1 MGNKLV
7 KYGLIKVIVVFPVS
21 FLLFYVYYK
30 YKISIFL
37 YTSILFIIL
46 SAVECFLLAREL
58 YQSVSIN
65 KNSDME
71 ISELKQRL
79 SDQELCL
86 EELAVLEK
94 EIRLVQNDLALKDE
108 ELKALREASQM
119 ITSTFDT
126 KNIVEYVYNVFNKF
140 TSCDRYIICFSE
152 RNNGEKEKLICRY
165 EYGSVNFDIIGR
177 VFEKG
182 TMIEKCY
189 SMKKTVVD
197 SNVVLGNRSVKGDRI
212 LIPLNVS
219 GEGIGVI
226 CIESGI
232 PETFSNINVDF
243 FESLSTYLAIA
254 IKNAELFG
262 STYLQKQEIEA
273 LYEETT
279 AVNDELNRYIEELN
293 ETKEELKLK
302 NGELLRYFD
311 EIQTGYLQ
319 TVMALAN
326 SIEAKD
332 PYTRGHCERVME
344 FSCKVA
350 RIMGYK
356 DDEIEELRYA
366 AILHD
371 IGKIGISASIL
382 KKAGML
388 TDDEYNEIKK
398 HPQIA
403 YNILKDVLFIKNGLN
418 GILQHH
424 ERYDGKGYP
433 NGIKGQEICEFGRI
447 LCIADAFDAMT
458 SDRPYR
464 KGMSMQDAIK
474 EVERSKGT
482 QFDPYIADVFIKMII
497 KIIQEKVFEYQ
508 V

>member
-1 MGNKLV
+1 MGNKLI
-7 KYGLIKVIVVFPVS
+7 KYGIIKVIVVFPVS
-21 FLLFYVYYK
+21 FILFYVYYK
-30 YKISIFL
+30 YKISVFL
-37 YTSILFIIL
+37 YTSILFIVL
-46 SAVECFLLAREL
+46 SAIECFLLTKDL
-58 YQSVSIN
+58 YETKSICE
-65 KNSDME
+65 NSGLE

-79 SDQELCL
+79 SGQELCW
-86 EELAVLEK
+86 EELAALEK
-94 EIRLVQNDLALKDE
+94 QIKLIHSELAIKDE
-108 ELKALREASQM
+108 ELKALGEASQI
-119 ITSTFDT
+119 ITSTFDI

-152 RNNGEKEKLICRY
+152 RINGEKEKLICRY
-165 EYGSVNFDIIGR
+165 EYGSVIIDIIGK

-182 TMIEKCY
+182 TIIEKCY
-189 SMKKTVVD
+189 SIKKTVVD
-197 SNVVLGNRSVKGDRI
+197 TGILLDSRNIMGDRI

-232 PETFSNINVDF
+232 PETFSSISVDF

-293 ETKEELKLK
+293 QTKEELKLK
-302 NGELLRYFD
+302 NEELIRYFD

-344 FSCKVA
+344 ISCKIA
-350 RIMGYK
+350 NAMGYK
-356 DDEIEELRYA
+356 EDEIEELKYA

-403 YNILKDVLFIKNGLN
+403 YNILKDVLFIKKGLN

-433 NGIKGQEICEFGRI
+433 NGLKGQEICEFGRI
-447 LCIADAFDAMT
+447 LSIADAFDAMT

-464 KGMSMQDAIK
+464 KGMSMETVIK
-474 EVERSKGT
+474 EVERCKGT
-482 QFDPYIADVFIKMII
+482 QFDPYIADVLVKMIRRSI
-497 KIIQEKVFEYQ
+497 REKVLEYQ
-508 V
+508 T